1 VGDVDEMELPESK
14 CGTYAGYNAHMY
26 YDEPTCV
33 ACRKAASDYQRNHR
47 RANGNVNGAR
57 YSKAR
62 EKALTKLSHRYPDTF
77 RELLSAELGKIPGA
91 R

>member
-1 VGDVDEMELPESK
+1 MDEMELPESK

-33 ACRKAASDYQRNHR
+33 ACRKAASDYQRNRR

-57 YSKAR
+57 YNKAR
-62 EKALTKLSHRYPDTF
+62 QKALTKLARRYEADF
-77 RELLSAELGKIPGA
+77 QKLLRAELQQIIEGA